1 MDGVISPRADCP
13 YSLETTMV
21 RLSYQDIDETYEQI
35 KRSACGRQACS
46 VMVLVANEVDAMAA
60 TRMLTQLLRIDNI
73 AYVVRPVTNF
83 SQVLQNYRNYVT
95 PEIKTIIL
103 INCGATH
110 NIPKAF
116 ELEKGGETRC
126 FILDNHRP
134 FHLANVHARHNV
146 VVFDDS
152 HEIEANNE
160 NGVVPSDGSELSGA
174 SDDDTSEEDD
184 DADEAEDGEVGHC
197 PICAIVSLTE
207 PSLTLAHLPFPPVHT
222 LGQCLQRCR
231 GRI

>member
-1 MDGVISPRADCP
+1 
-13 YSLETTMV
+13 
-21 RLSYQDIDETYEQI
+21 
-35 KRSACGRQACS
+35 
-46 VMVLVANEVDAMAA
+46 
-60 TRMLTQLLRIDNI
+60 MLTQLLRIDNI

-95 PEIKTIIL
+95 PEIKTIVL

-184 DADEAEDGEVGHC
+184 DADEIEDGEVDHC
-197 PICAIVSLTE
+197 PICVVVVLLTE
-207 PSLTLAHLPFPPVHT
+207 PALIPTSPYLPTPHIHA

>member
-1 MDGVISPRADCP
+1 
-13 YSLETTMV
+13 MV
-21 RLSYQDIDETYEQI
+21 RLSYQDIDATYEQI

-73 AYVVRPVTNF
+73 AYAVRPVTNF
-83 SQVLQNYRNYVT
+83 SQVMQNYRKYVT

-103 INCGATH
+103 VNCGAMH

-116 ELEKGGETRC
+116 DLEQGGETRC

-134 FHLANVHARHNV
+134 FHLANIHSRHNV
-146 VVFDDS
+146 VIFDDS
-152 HEIEANNE
+152 QEIDDDHH
-160 NGVVPSDGSELSGA
+160 NGVIPSDGSESSGA

-184 DADEAEDGEVGHC
+184 DEEEAEDTEVKTNRLC
-197 PICAIVSLTE
+197 NCFID
-207 PSLTLAHLPFPPVHT
+207 
-222 LGQCLQRCR
+222 
-231 GRI
+231 